1 MDWAKIV
8 CGRHGR
14 SFLEWHEQPSGPQD
28 TKFLVA
34 CRACGGTVVHHATFA
49 EAEQFAESVPDMDI
63 CPEGNTK
70 FSDFF
75 KDDRQKATSSKAA
88 VAPEWECGLIRSDR

>member
-14 SFLEWHEQPSGPQD
+14 SFLEWRDHPTGPQE

-49 EAEQFAESVPDMDI
+49 EAEQFAENVPDMDI
-63 CPEGNTK
+63 CPAGNIK
-70 FSDFF
+70 FGDYF
-75 KDDRQKATSSKAA
+75 KDERQKATSSTAA
-88 VAPEWECGLIRSDR
+88 IPPE

>member
-1 MDWAKIV
+1 M
-8 CGRHGR
+8 
-14 SFLEWHEQPSGPQD
+14 
-28 TKFLVA
+28 VA